1 MTNPAADAPEPC
13 QGRLAVLLSG
23 GGRTLQNL
31 IDCIRRG
38 QINAQIAVVIS
49 SLPQVK
55 GVERAKAAGLPV
67 VIIRKK
73 DHPEVDEFSRRIAE
87 ALDEHKPALVCQAGW
102 ACYWRIPDRW
112 LGKVMNIHP
121 ALLPKFGGK
130 GFYGHHVH
138 EAVLAAGEKVSGCTV
153 HFADNRYD
161 AGPIIL
167 QRTVPV
173 LPGDTPEVL
182 AERVFEQE
190 CIAYPAA
197 IRLFLKGHLQV
208 RGDRVML
215 VRPGRGSIPA
225 RLANPGTVF
234 RPGPGPME

>member
-1 MTNPAADAPEPC
+1 MTNSTGVAA
-13 QGRLAVLLSG
+13 QSRKGRLAVLLSG

-31 IDCIRRG
+31 IDCIGRG
-38 QINAQIAVVIS
+38 EIDAEIAVVIS

-55 GVERAKAAGLPV
+55 GVERARAAGLPV
-67 VIIRKK
+67 VVIRKK
-73 DHPEVDEFSRRIAE
+73 DHPDVDEFSRLIAE
-87 ALDEHKPALVCQAGW
+87 TLDEYKPDLVCQAGW
-102 ACYWRIPDRW
+102 ACYWRIPERW

-138 EAVLAAGEKVSGCTV
+138 EAVLAADEEASGCTV

-173 LPGDTPEVL
+173 LGGDTPDTL

-197 IRLFLKGHLQV
+197 IRLFLKGYLQIQ
-208 RGDRVML
+208 GDRVML
-215 VRPGRGSIPA
+215 VRPGRPPIPSK
-225 RLANPGTVF
+225 LAN
-234 RPGPGPME
+234 R

>member
-1 MTNPAADAPEPC
+1 M
-13 QGRLAVLLSG
+13 LSG

-31 IDCIRRG
+31 IDCIGRG
-38 QINAQIAVVIS
+38 QIDAEIAVVIS

-55 GVERAKAAGLPV
+55 GVERARAAGLPV
-67 VIIRKK
+67 VVVRKK
-73 DHPEVDEFSRRIAE
+73 DHPDVDEFSRLIAE
-87 ALDEHKPALVCQAGW
+87 ALDEHGLDLVCQAGW

-121 ALLPKFGGK
+121 ALLPNFGGK

-138 EAVLAAGEKVSGCTV
+138 EAVLAAGQTVSGCTV

-173 LPGDTPEVL
+173 LAGDTPDTL

-197 IRLFLKGHLQV
+197 IRLFLKGHLQIQ
-208 RGDRVML
+208 GDRVML
-215 VRPGRGSIPA
+215 VRPGRRPIPSK
-225 RLANPGTVF
+225 LADH
-234 RPGPGPME
+234 